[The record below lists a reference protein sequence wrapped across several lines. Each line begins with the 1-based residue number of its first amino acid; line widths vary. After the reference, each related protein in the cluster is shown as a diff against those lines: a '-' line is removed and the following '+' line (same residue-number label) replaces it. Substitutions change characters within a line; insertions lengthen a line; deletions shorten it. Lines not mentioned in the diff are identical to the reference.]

1 MAVKHIFYIFLAM
14 AVLISCN
21 GNDSEKM
28 DQGALAAN
36 AAKLYYQDLIAGKTE
51 RFLEGVNMPDRIP
64 EGYRK
69 QMLTNYKQFMERQK
83 KEHRGIDSIAI
94 SNAQFS
100 EKDSTASVFLILHF
114 ADSTSEQIAVPMLK
128 RKGIWY
134 MR

>member
-1 MAVKHIFYIFLAM
+1 MSVKHIFYIFLAIT
-14 AVLISCN
+14 ALVSCN
-21 GNDSEKM
+21 GREAEKL
-28 DQGALAAN
+28 DQGTLAVN
-36 AAKLYYQDLIAGKTE
+36 TAKLYYQDLISGKTE
-51 RFLEGVNMPDRIP
+51 RFLEGVNMPDHIP

-114 ADSTSEQIAVPMLK
+114 ADSTSEQIVVPMLK